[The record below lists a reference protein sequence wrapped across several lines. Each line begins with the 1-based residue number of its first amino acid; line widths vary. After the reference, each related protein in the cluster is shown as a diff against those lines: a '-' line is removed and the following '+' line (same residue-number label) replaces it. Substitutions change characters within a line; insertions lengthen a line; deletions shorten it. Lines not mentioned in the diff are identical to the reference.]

1 MTNKQIISDLGLD
14 QSYWLAKK
22 YAGKLS
28 GLLSLINDLEKLPGY
43 KVSLTGVKGNYEMV
57 RDMPKLSQLDYRR
70 KEQFFEAE
78 KQQQNCKMIYG
89 EFEQWQTVEISHN
102 TGCYKFPFPMNNR
115 LYNVIASMAGEV
127 MMEDKKEVQVL
138 NSILIDSKFLKVLPK
153 AIKFIAKDELRPAMQ
168 HICLSFD
175 KGICEVV
182 ATDAHRLYLSPKF
195 ECSQLEDTKM
205 LISAESAKKLSKIKP
220 EGDTIEI
227 GILTTGEIMV
237 MGCIYPI
244 FDARFP
250 DYKVVIPE
258 YDKSMEFETK
268 AFINNVNKVL
278 PSSNKRTSQV
288 TFHLNGSIALHSE
301 DIDMGLECDANMMY
315 VSKDFPDTDI
325 AFNGKMLVD
334 SLGIFKDKTIKMK
347 SHGHSHHAGIF
358 TNDSDTVLVMPL
370 LLNTR

>member
-1 MTNKQIISDLGLD
+1 MTQKQIISDLGID
-14 QSYWLAKK
+14 QNYWLAKK

-43 KVSLTGVKGNYEMV
+43 KVSLIGAKGNYEMV

-89 EFEQWQTVEISHN
+89 EFEQWQNVEISHN

-115 LYNVIASMAGEV
+115 IYNVIASMAGEV

-168 HICLSFD
+168 HVCLSFD

-347 SHGHSHHAGIF
+347 TDGKNYMAGIF
-358 TNDSDTVLVMPL
+358 TNGLDTVLLMPL
-370 LLNTR
+370 MLPR